1 MRKQLF
7 LLPLIIAFCT
17 IISCDNQSATLLSS
31 LKEKSDSITL
41 LTNRIAEMEKQIK
54 LLQFPANDRLNEI
67 KKHFETEEFDKA
79 LSAIKELKEYFP
91 KSNEIIQANEI
102 ADAINKKKAAI
113 EAEKQR
119 IKALGFKALPV
130 AQKAIIGA
138 NTIIFSNCKIGSKF
152 VHDVYP
158 TYTGS
163 SWFEH
168 TADKGSKYISFNMD
182 VTSTDKDPN
191 IPTLAFYSING
202 SSLAY
207 RDYFWVQ
214 FARWDNYGSYLG
226 NEPDLKNDFS
236 KVNTVKFRVGVEI
249 EDDYL
254 KKPYIVVLKKANT
267 MVRKYERF
275 KNPPVYYE
283 GDPGYPGVLDI
294 DDFNNGNYVAIKI
307 ENLK

>member
-1 MRKQLF
+1 MRKL
-7 LLPLIIAFCT
+7 LLPLIMSICAV
-17 IISCDNQSATLLSS
+17 ISCDNQNVSMLNS

-41 LTNRIAEMEKQIK
+41 LKNKLAEKDKQIK
-54 LLQFPANDRLNEI
+54 LLQFPANDRLDEI
-67 KKHFETEEFDKA
+67 KKFFEAEEFDKA
-79 LSAIKELKEYFP
+79 LSGIKELKEYFP
-91 KSNEIIQANEI
+91 KSSEISQANEI

-113 EAEKQR
+113 EAEKER
-119 IKALGFKALPV
+119 IKALGFKALPI
-130 AQKAIIGA
+130 AQKAVIGE
-138 NTIIFSNCKIGSKF
+138 NTIIFSNCKVGLKF

-158 TYTGS
+158 TYSGS

-182 VTSTDKDPN
+182 ITSTDKNPN

-207 RDYFWVQ
+207 RGVFWVQ
-214 FARWDNYGSYLG
+214 FARWDDYGSYLG

-267 MVRKYERF
+267 LMRKYDRY
-275 KNPPVYYE
+275 KNPPISYE
-283 GDPGYPGVLDI
+283 GDEGYPGVLDI